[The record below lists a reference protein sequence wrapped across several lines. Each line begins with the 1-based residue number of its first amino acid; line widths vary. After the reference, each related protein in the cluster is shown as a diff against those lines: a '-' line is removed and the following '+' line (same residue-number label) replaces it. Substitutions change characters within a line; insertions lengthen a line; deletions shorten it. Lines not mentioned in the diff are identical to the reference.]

1 MGKVKSSLLSTE
13 TKEQKVA
20 KILSQAAPTFNSVTE
35 ELNAMSGKETAGTQG
50 ISEQQLEKYF
60 AQGGGPTGVGSDVV
74 GNLETKSEKKS
85 NDWLNTRY
93 KNEISTAIKEQDYS
107 QPKTETDLAAQAH
120 FKKINLDPKK
130 AEQEYKKYQKEMDTF
145 KELDKIEKENLD
157 AQQRA
162 AQVSAASGDIMLTGQ
177 LDIPKGLSQEQKKQ
191 KKILEASLNGK
202 LIPVIKEV
210 VNKNNIVNKQYED
223 FLNKRAVE
231 NLKKAGYSDQ
241 DIVQKQKSFPDSFKS
256 FASIY
261 DEDGE
266 AKKFKKAQDRLQKTQ
281 AYLNDYLN
289 APKISPGLLSPIQGF
304 KQAGKGFI
312 HSDWEDIISLGIN
325 GLIDDYHV
333 YDVIKKKDRG
343 ETLSNGD
350 NALVDSFSRQQSAL
364 SDYDLMK
371 GKGWYKA
378 GNGTAHSLVFM
389 ASLVATRGLGAAV
402 EEGVEQ
408 GAKSFIKDRFKG
420 LLTKGIR
427 SAVTKEGKL
436 LAETSL
442 RRKLGLALVGAP
454 INTLSAT
461 AGLAAEALISPMSY
475 KMAVDEMIQGVK
487 VDTDSKGKTTVYTPK
502 ALFNQVTSDYNY
514 KKGKLEDVKTDIL
527 KNKSLSEEEKVS
539 QLERINK
546 NIEGLDEEFEQM
558 KEDVHYYTPAEA
570 LWKGYTE
577 TMKENWSELYAG
589 KMLPGIKL
597 PGLSSIPKRYLKN
610 KFLAKTVSAAEK
622 AGSVYRE
629 GAAFVNN
636 KLGMG
641 TLSKKLA
648 ATTGENKIW
657 HGLGAEV
664 WEEIAVQ
671 AIPSYREDYMN
682 QLAALKDPEF
692 YQDVIAQTLML
703 GGGMSTIGVPVKL
716 LNWKK
721 QANFNKLKE
730 EIRDTYAHIDGS
742 ISDADLAQQIAMTT
756 GGTSF
761 SALDYDKQISSL
773 RRENTPESHKKA
785 KLMEEKKFYNLA
797 LKAIK
802 TDTVEEFEASLQGAL
817 DRHGDTENETKFEKE
832 TVMAIENAKT
842 HLAELKKTVNRFS
855 GNANLGR
862 IIELVSL
869 RQSSRMTIKNLEEEM
884 EVQLEQAHE
893 ELEPVLREKG
903 LDPKTFNLKNAL
915 DNYNNTQLQL
925 EKEIAENRTKAKE
938 GESFD
943 TSIEDSLTED
953 LRNQEE
959 LINSIF
965 DVDTPGVEG
974 FRAMAVSKTRMESLV
989 GKTNEKITEQI
1000 GKNYQERMNAVDSF
1014 MQNFQKT
1021 ISFLEKNPHDSARSN
1036 YKYKNGKLIVTKEFI
1051 DDSFNRLSRQD
1062 RELIGKKTLDEL
1074 KEGYYRQAD
1083 IEIQKIED
1091 NSLEETLKAYHE
1103 RDTLR
1108 KDDVKHG
1115 MVEPLNEEERDLAV
1129 QGELDRKN
1137 GKTEEELAI
1146 QEQLAVLDAQEMLE
1160 LTNANRLGSISSKRT
1175 PHYQKIIKDIKDKY
1189 NAKRSELTG
1198 EEETTEDEETP
1209 ATVGENLTPAVSLSQ
1224 VMQVAAQQLTAATN
1238 NAIVD
1243 TVDQL
1248 EEALQKVR
1256 KYRIQNK
1263 LSNKDFTEL
1272 QKLIPD
1278 FATKAYG
1285 VGKGTTTNRI
1295 IAEAYFEA
1303 LQNGNTQIVDAVEKL
1318 VGSKNIPSVT
1328 PANNVGEPVVVQQ
1341 DGLFTPDSFDPVS
1354 TKGFSDDYFE
1364 QVKGIIKNVYSQIKM
1379 ETGEVP
1385 TFRDLIYYMID
1396 ENGKESTDRLF
1407 SSIEQGW
1414 LKNNYAKTD
1423 FKAVYNEIFNPLSE
1437 TLSTAAA
1444 KMEALLNTQ
1453 LAYVAANPNTTSLTK
1468 PGEEPVGQ
1476 TNTPKKAVAF
1486 NEQNIP
1492 IKPVAGNRIAHALLK
1507 FGFNAI
1513 PFEEVSH
1520 PDGTWSK
1527 ETIFNMKL
1535 NEDSLVDFRDL
1546 LNPDMYNPGD
1556 KVRVT
1561 MAPESMWNQIKSVTG
1576 RNQDGT
1582 PILKSFAEILSQKE
1596 KENPDFRNTEDFRA
1610 IVPIFLNDSQGKPM
1624 AYVHDINWYNEFN
1637 VADPVSTTG
1646 VFTPGFISKEH
1657 KELIEQG
1664 RENVLN
1670 LRNKIVLEGLNQVEI
1685 ETKSE
1690 GPQYNFENQ
1699 VGEDGTPIPFMTI
1712 KEANPQSIIVVQG
1725 SGNVLY
1731 VGNTKFENAKRVI
1744 IGREELKDKK
1754 PGHTWHLRRIGT
1766 DEKGRETW
1774 RPFHVQREVTDEQIE
1789 TVKWAWAAFAYNE
1802 ADVNSQNRKDYE
1814 KKVIGTEYEMT
1825 DAKADAIIKQVRN
1838 ITGLDLDNYEDAQ
1851 IFFSS
1856 HFQFRGKGQANYLY
1870 SNLFDPKFSKTSLAQ
1885 HTSKDLL
1892 SSKKNVVTIAGGAVQ
1907 DTGMSYGEYLK
1918 TVLKTGVKSF
1928 NVGTSENPIYA
1939 TSVQPVITFKYEGQE
1954 KVTPVEVTELPGIS
1968 NEDLTK
1974 EVEEAKEKQA
1984 KVDIA
1989 LQQAKDKL
1997 SELGFN
2003 FDSDNPLSNSFEPIM
2018 MQSQE
2023 SLRGIFDTIPGL
2035 DLNQDFFLVKIL
2047 KSQITNA
2054 IGFNAED
2061 KFTKQKRNELA
2072 KQLKESIVDA
2082 NKTTLETIFNNLK
2095 QVYTITGDA
2104 AVLRQM
2110 TNIESSLMI
2119 MDNISEYWYNGVNGA
2134 FDKALAEVKSEGS
2147 FKEELM
2153 ENEEN
2158 DTILQDSEELQKDRV
2173 YGDNVALT
2181 ENPKNTTSARLKRFM
2196 SGIKRIALQENAQG
2210 VKEEREVKG
2219 FLNLTDVLDYNE
2231 VYDTIYQLLGE
2242 GVYIE
2247 SSFDIM
2253 QQKILS
2259 MKEAF
2264 PWVKELMEKFD
2275 KEDTQFK
2282 KEFVYNYRKHA
2293 ISMKF
2298 AMVNNFQGNTK
2309 LDIYDTNSN
2318 EITRIIRNL
2327 WEQNYKTQGLV
2338 KVNGLGQY
2346 IVNKET
2352 ATELLKQFNS
2362 WGDEGHLQKDET
2374 ILKWLEHF
2382 GIIIEPRYFK
2392 ELKESGFMNKNNL
2405 ISYAELFASNAGFI
2419 KKFADYLKDVTKREG
2434 EVIIDKSNKFSH
2446 PYADMNNM
2454 IKALSVG
2461 QARYVNKQI
2470 SKSFRD
2476 GQKNISGITNP
2487 TFFTNF
2493 IDDLKRKANDE
2504 NDTYINDLKKVSI
2517 NSGSVILQLLQES
2530 PEFRTNFKA
2539 DYLGITALK
2548 EYGKKPGGFS
2558 SINDLNSLD
2567 HDLTKLT
2574 YFQNQEQPQ
2583 LEKTQKLNNFIVR
2596 MSKVLLPTMSDKT
2609 QMLSLNVATYDLL
2622 ANAKSA
2628 FEVDPSGNRIFS
2640 QDFREVIYERLILPE
2655 MTRIRTF
2662 HEKNTVTNIKRYD
2675 KAAQIFNYF
2684 PALNNIKNEGGRV
2697 VELLVEKTVEEV
2709 ESQHK
2714 EEMIDVVEQ
2723 VLHNLV
2729 NKKKDVWE
2737 SFIKRDKV
2745 SGKIKSLDYFDSSYV
2760 ASNPKI
2766 KDLNEVFDLAAY
2778 DFVVNSVISNA
2789 DILSTVAGDPAL
2801 FADSKIPTPSTL
2813 DDNFFTTYAEKTG
2826 VNIGKRLAL
2835 LIAPGATLADS
2846 QDAKYKQVFLADPEE
2861 ISENS
2866 KYLIS
2871 LYYGKGKEGLDKKVQ
2886 GDITAAELI
2895 ESYPTLSDI
2904 EKAVARKSLQ
2914 DSFKKIQDYF
2924 QIEPTDAQEYTTASE
2939 HVYVLFNQGR
2949 LSQKE
2954 FDTISAKIAEQ
2965 KKAEI
2970 DGVAIPKSALI
2981 TKEELGKVMQPIKP
2995 VYTGKIFDQTH
3006 KDMDVARTVYIK
3018 SSSFPLLPQLTVG
3031 TNLDQFRRKLE
3042 ELEDKYQMPVRASY
3056 ASANKVGSVQTPID
3070 PFNSETY
3077 VDIDTMAMLELNRND
3092 FRIQQDVPF
3101 KSDLKKEDKI
3111 SMGTQIFK
3119 LLFGDGVTDFQE
3131 PIFDFN
3137 EEKLNGTQ
3145 LYQRYA
3151 DTFETIVE
3159 YKKQELY
3166 SELGLDDNGQ
3176 VKDKKDFVTKLQN
3189 LLQKEAINR
3198 DYPIQDI
3205 KGLELV
3211 ELTSKTTG
3219 EPYYEFKVPLWL
3231 ASNSNRYEALLNA
3244 IVSKRV
3250 MEFKMPG
3257 NSYVVGSETGFNF
3270 TEDLNQIDSSR
3281 VIYLDGWNG
3290 KGLQASG
3297 LNEDGSFK
3305 KAQVLAPSKFK
3316 DKDGKLINL
3325 FEDFNGK
3332 KGKYIERRK
3341 NGTLG
3346 LIPGMIDPSL
3356 LNTFSF
3362 RTPTSA
3368 HVSASSIEIVGILPP
3383 ESGDLMIVPK
3393 NFTKQKGLDFDVDKE
3408 NVYELHHTIN
3418 YKTGAV
3424 EVLTHKHKDSRLK
3437 NLKALYDKEVAPTL
3451 STTGEPQFTAFY
3463 QAVRE
3468 VMGDEFADELE
3479 AEPKDIARKLNAMER
3494 DFDLKLAENDF
3505 INIHKAVFN
3514 TSDSRM
3520 QEKINKVLSMDFARE
3535 QADFIEGLKK
3545 EAEINNTK
3553 NALMQEGFSEDEAD
3567 VMASSTSN
3575 NFTIL
3580 SDEYQKSKMALGSA
3594 GKLAIGIYSNYVT
3607 FHALTQQ
3614 VGNPISLLDK
3624 EGDDFVGKQ
3633 ITIGEQ
3639 VSDGILGK
3647 RMTLDGSRP
3656 IAEAFAERQNTATDN
3671 EKEQILG
3678 RVNINGITIG
3688 VDSLLTALGFDKN
3701 ENGRSV
3707 SYTLLSQPI
3716 LREYVEKLTL
3726 GRGIT
3731 ATFNKDLEKTVTQDL
3746 IKKYGKEKYAINS
3759 VGNLIHLENPTEEI
3773 DTNELL
3779 TADNLEEGIVNNGS
3793 DETVQLAALLKF
3805 IELNVYAKSLGK
3817 VQSVLN
3823 TNNLGKSIVE
3833 ANLVHS
3839 DLANLIY
3846 NNKFENITSLIGDF
3860 LPIDAQNPLR
3870 KGYTKIGD
3878 VQIKPTTPQGQIVV
3892 TGLSLGNELWSEF
3905 FPYSDT
3911 NFNAVVQS
3919 IMKESNI
3926 ETDSNYKKAEVIQGV
3941 IKEAK
3946 KFIFSWDS
3954 LGLYDIGA
3962 KEERK
3967 RLFIDSPS
3975 NTSLANYLHQNIDKV
3990 PELKNNKLLQKFT
4003 YEVEFNSLPSVIK
4016 YNNTVSDNLEEK
4028 HLYTSIPELILN
4040 DRPLPDKNGKP
4051 YSTRDLGQ
4059 ELINYAFL
4067 EGGVQEAVQFI
4078 KYIPIEYLQEVG
4090 HNGKEG
4096 FTSASTILQRL
4107 NNKRYPAVFR
4117 SLLGYNEGTSE
4128 SVFMEQFFQHN
4139 PDKVKTPSEQELKAL
4154 DFLDEEKTQ
4163 FTLALPSEELPLFL
4177 TMKKKSKKGSIKN
4190 EKFDL
4195 YKKTGQNTYSKIDVL
4210 GVTGMNE
4217 YALGVKDL
4225 TSAIE
4230 KQNLKPTNE
4239 IRKTPVLGTPASGQI
4254 VPKFFS
4260 GMKPSTALT
4269 AILET
4274 PNKYF
4279 SRYHAIAEVMT
4290 PYISDNTDFIIT
4302 DDFEGVIGAN
4312 ANGVYRLDE
4321 NRVYINKKAIVGTVD
4336 GGTKTIL
4343 HELLH
4348 SIQKADMVKY
4358 MNYDINSGKYTIK
4371 EDAPAHVVG
4380 INSVFEAFRKSLDPK
4395 VLASVELKAQA
4406 LQRKLPG
4413 QYSLEGD
4420 QEVIAYA
4427 GTDIFEFMAKVI
4439 EDKNLQKYM
4448 SEISYEGTSQSLL
4461 DKFKEMFLKIVEA
4474 VMPEVKQNT
4483 LAHSAITEVLNFMQ
4497 VEKEI
4502 KVQSGTFVGANQ
4514 FLTEQE
4520 KEYMKKNKDIV
4531 LTFNPD
4537 GSISFVNNNTNT
4549 KDKC

>member
-1 MGKVKSSLLSTE
+1 MGKIKSSLLSTE
-13 TKEQKVA
+13 TQEQKLA
-20 KILSQAAPTFNSVTE
+20 RILSGPAPVPTSVTE
-35 ELNAMSGKETAGTQG
+35 ELQAMSGKETAGTVG
-50 ISEQQLEKYF
+50 ISEQELTKYF
-60 AQGGGPTGVGSDVV
+60 DQGKGPAGATAGTVSMM
-74 GNLETKSEKKS
+74 ETKSEKKA
-85 NDWLNTRY
+85 NDWASTRY
-93 KNEISTAIKEQDYS
+93 QQEIAAAIKEQEAS
-107 QPKTETDLAAQAH
+107 QPKSETDVAAQEYY
-120 FKKINLDPKK
+120 KKTNVDAKK
-130 AEQEYKKYQKEMDTF
+130 AEAAYLKYQKEMDSYREL
-145 KELDKIEKENLD
+145 KEIEE
-157 AQQRA
+157 AQLRA
-162 AQVSAASGDIMLTGQ
+162 QERVAMSSPVGSIRRADQF
-177 LDIPKGLSQEQKKQ
+177 DIPKGLTVEQAKQ
-191 KKILEASLNGK
+191 KKILEATLSGK
-202 LIPVIKEV
+202 LFPIVKEMV
-210 VNKNNIVNKQYED
+210 GKNDMTLKDYNT
-223 FLNKRAVE
+223 FLNERGKKFFEKLDMTPQKRVE
-231 NLKKAGYSDQ
+231 FEKKYKGDYTA
-241 DIVQKQKSFPDSFKS
+241 
-256 FASIY
+256 FARLN
-261 DEDGE
+261 DDDGE
-266 AKKFKKAQDRLQKTQ
+266 AGKFTRAKARLEKTQ
-281 AYLNDYLN
+281 SYLKDYLES
-289 APKISPGLLSPIQGF
+289 PKNSPGLFDAREGF
-304 KQAGKGFI
+304 KQAGKGFA
-312 HSDWEDIISLGIN
+312 SADWEDIISLGIS
-325 GLIDDYHV
+325 GLVADYRV
-333 YDVIKKKDRG
+333 YEVVQKKDRG
-343 ETLSNGD
+343 ETLSPGD
-350 NALVDSFSRQQSAL
+350 VALVDAFSRQQAAL
-364 SDYDLMK
+364 TDFDLMK

-389 ASLVATRGLGAAV
+389 ANLVATRGAGSAV
-402 EEGVEQ
+402 EKTVEQ
-408 GAKSFIKDRFKG
+408 GAKNLFKSSLRQGIKK
-420 LLTKGIR
+420 
-427 SAVTKEGKL
+427 AVTKEGEL
-436 LAETSL
+436 LAKTSL
-442 RRKLGLALVGAP
+442 RRKLGLTLVGAP
-454 INTLSAT
+454 INMASTT
-461 AGLAAEALISPMSY
+461 AGLATSAVLSPVSY
-475 KMAVDEMIQGVK
+475 KTAIDEMIKGVI

-502 ALFNQVTSDYNY
+502 ALYNQLESDYKY
-514 KKGKLEDVKTDIL
+514 KKGILEDLKQKTIA
-527 KNKSLSEEEKVS
+527 
-539 QLERINK
+539 NK
-546 NIEGLDEEFEQM
+546 NLSPEEREAEVERLTGHIESLDEEFEQM
-558 KEDVHYYTPAEA
+558 EHEIGYFTPGEA

-577 TMKENWSELYAG
+577 TMKENWSEMYAS
-589 KMLPGIKL
+589 KLLPKVKL
-597 PGLSSIPKRYLKN
+597 PGLSNIPKRYLKN
-610 KFLAKTVSAAEK
+610 KFLNRTVNAANK
-622 AGSVYRE
+622 ATSVYRE
-629 GAAFVNN
+629 AAAVVNN
-636 KLGMG
+636 RLGMG
-641 TLSKKLA
+641 TLSKKLSA
-648 ATTGENKIW
+648 VTGGDKIF

-664 WEEIAVQ
+664 WEEIVVQ
-671 AIPSYREDYMN
+671 AVPTYREDYMN

-692 YQDVIAQTLML
+692 YQDVIAQTLLL
-703 GGGMSTIGVPVKL
+703 GGGMATTVGIPSKL
-716 LNWKK
+716 MNWKT
-721 QANFNKLKE
+721 QANFDKLKQ
-730 EIRDTYAHIDGS
+730 EIRDTYAHIDSS
-742 ISDADLAQQIAMTT
+742 ISDADLAQQIAMAT

-761 SALDYDKQISSL
+761 NVLDYDKQIRTL
-773 RRENTPESHKKA
+773 RRENTPESNKKA

-802 TDTVEEFEASLQGAL
+802 TDTVDEFEASLQGAL
-817 DRHGDTENETKFEKE
+817 DRSADTTNEAQFTKE
-832 TVMAIENAKT
+832 TIMAIENAKG
-842 HLAELKKTVNRFS
+842 HLAELKKTAKRFE

-869 RQSSRMTIKNLEEEM
+869 RQTSRMTIKNLEEEM
-884 EVQLEQAHE
+884 GVQLEQAHE
-893 ELEPVLREKG
+893 ELEPMLRAKG
-903 LDPKTFNLKNAL
+903 IDPTTFNLRETL
-915 DNYNNTQLQL
+915 DTYNRTQSQL
-925 EKEIAENRTKAKE
+925 NKEIAENREKAKN

-943 TSIEDSLTED
+943 TSVEDSLTES
-953 LRNQEE
+953 LNNQEE
-959 LINSIF
+959 LIDNIF
-965 DVDTPGVEG
+965 DMDTPGVEG
-974 FRAMAVSKTRMESLV
+974 FRTMAVSKTRMETLV

-1014 MQNFQKT
+1014 MKNFQKT
-1021 ISFLEKNPHDSARSN
+1021 ISFLEENPYDSPNSN
-1036 YKYKNGKLIVTKEFI
+1036 YKYKDGKLIVTKQFI
-1051 DDSFNRLSRQD
+1051 DEAFNKLSAQD
-1062 RELIGKKTLDEL
+1062 KQLIGKKTLDEL

-1091 NSLEETLKAYHE
+1091 NSLEDTLKAFHE

-1108 KDDVKHG
+1108 KDDVKYG
-1115 MVEPLNEEERDLAV
+1115 LVEPSNEEEKNLAI
-1129 QGELDRKN
+1129 QGELDRKE
-1137 GKTEEELAI
+1137 GKTDEELAI
-1146 QEQLAVLDAQEMLE
+1146 QEELAVLDAQEMLE
-1160 LTNANRLGSISSKRT
+1160 LTNANRLGSMASKRT

-1189 NAKRSELTG
+1189 RAKRAELTG
-1198 EEETTEDEETP
+1198 EEESSEDEQTT
-1209 ATVGENLTPAVSLSQ
+1209 ATTTQQTAPAVSLSQ
-1224 VMQVAAQQLTAATN
+1224 TMQVAAQQLTAAAN

-1248 EEALQKVR
+1248 EEALHKLR
-1256 KYRIQNK
+1256 KYRVQNK
-1263 LSNKDFTEL
+1263 LSNKDFTAI
-1272 QKLIPD
+1272 QNLIPD
-1278 FATKAYG
+1278 FNTKAHA
-1285 VGKGTTTNRI
+1285 VGKSTTTNRI

-1303 LQNGNTQIVDAVEKL
+1303 LQTGNTAITDAVEKL

-1328 PANNVGEPVVVQQ
+1328 PASNAGTPIVVNQ
-1341 DGLFTPDSFDPVS
+1341 DGLFTPDSFDPIS
-1354 TKGFSDDYFE
+1354 TRGFSDDYFE
-1364 QVKGIIKNVYSQIKM
+1364 QVKAIIKDVYSKIKM

-1385 TFRDLIYYMID
+1385 TFRDVVYYMID
-1396 ENGKESTDRLF
+1396 ENGKEVTDRLF
-1407 SSIEQGW
+1407 SSIEAGW
-1414 LKNNYAKTD
+1414 VKNNYAKVD
-1423 FKAVYNEIFNPLSE
+1423 FKAVYNEIFNPLSD

-1444 KMEALLNTQ
+1444 KMEALLQAQ
-1453 LAYVAANPNTTSLTK
+1453 LANISGNQSTETTTK

-1476 TNTPKKAVAF
+1476 VATPKKAVAF
-1486 NEQNIP
+1486 NEQNVA

-1520 PDGTWSK
+1520 SDGTWSK

-1535 NEDSLVDFRDL
+1535 NEDSLLDFRDL

-1561 MAPESMWNQIKSVTG
+1561 VAPETMWKEIKNVVG
-1576 RNQDGT
+1576 RNEDGT
-1582 PILKSFAEILSQKE
+1582 PILKSFAEIVAE
-1596 KENPDFRNTEDFRA
+1596 KERETPGFRETEEFRA
-1610 IVPIFLNDSQGKPM
+1610 IVPIFLNDSEGKPM
-1624 AYVHDINWYNEFN
+1624 AYVHDVNWYNEFN

-1646 VFTPGFISKEH
+1646 VVTPGFISKEH
-1657 KELIEQG
+1657 KELIEEG
-1664 RENVLN
+1664 RANVLN
-1670 LRNKIVLEGLNQVEI
+1670 LRNKIVLEGLKQVEI

-1699 VGEDGTPIPFMTI
+1699 VDEKGNLIPFMTI
-1712 KEANPQSIIVVQG
+1712 QEANPQSIIVTQG

-1731 VGNTKFENAKRVI
+1731 IGTNKFENAKRVI
-1744 IGREELKDKK
+1744 VGREELQNGKA
-1754 PGHTWHLRRIGT
+1754 GHTWHMRRIGV

-1789 TVKWAWAAFAYNE
+1789 TVKWAWAAFAFNE
-1802 ADVNSQNRKDYE
+1802 TDPTSQNRKDYDS
-1814 KKVIGTEYEMT
+1814 KVAGTIYSMT
-1825 DAKADAIIKQVRN
+1825 EAKADAIIKQIRN

-1851 IFFSS
+1851 IFFAS
-1856 HFQFRGKGQANYLY
+1856 HFQFKGKGQANYLY
-1870 SNLFDPKFSKTSLAQ
+1870 SNLFDTKFSKTSLSQ
-1885 HTSKDLL
+1885 HTSKELL
-1892 SSKKNVVTIAGGAVQ
+1892 GSKKNMVTIAGGVVQ
-1907 DTGMSYGEYLK
+1907 DTGMPYSEYLK

-1928 NVGTSENPIYA
+1928 NVGTPENPVYA
-1939 TSVQPVITFKYEGQE
+1939 TSIQPVITFKYEGQE
-1954 KVTPVEVTELPGIS
+1954 DQNLPEVQVTELPGIT
-1968 NEDLTK
+1968 NEELTK
-1974 EVEEAKEKQA
+1974 QVQDAKEKQA
-1984 KVDIA
+1984 KIDIA
-1989 LQQAKDKL
+1989 LQQAKENLDT
-1997 SELGFN
+1997 LGFN
-2003 FDSDNPLSNSFEPIM
+2003 FDTDNPLSNSFEPIM

-2035 DLNQDFFLVKIL
+2035 DLSQDFFLVKIL
-2047 KSQITNA
+2047 KSKITNA
-2054 IGFNAED
+2054 IGFDSEE
-2061 KFTKQKRNELA
+2061 KFTKQKRNDLA
-2072 KQLKESIVDA
+2072 KQLKEEIVTA
-2082 NKTTLETIFNNLK
+2082 NKTTLEIVFNNLK
-2095 QVYTITGDA
+2095 EVYAITADP

-2110 TNIESSLMI
+2110 TNVESAIMI
-2119 MDNISEYWYNGVNGA
+2119 MDNISEYWYNGTNGA

-2158 DTILQDSEELQKDRV
+2158 ETILQDSEELQKDRV

-2181 ENPKNTTSARLKRFM
+2181 ENPKNTASARLKRFM
-2196 SGIKRIALQENAQG
+2196 SGIKRIALQENEKG
-2210 VKEEREVKG
+2210 EKVEKEVKG

-2247 SSFDIM
+2247 SNFDTM
-2253 QQKILS
+2253 KQKVLS
-2259 MKEAF
+2259 MQEAF

-2275 KEDTQFK
+2275 REDTQFK

-2318 EITRIIRNL
+2318 EITRIIKNL

-2346 IVNKET
+2346 VVNKES
-2352 ATELLKQFNS
+2352 ATELLKEFNS

-2382 GIIIEPRYFK
+2382 GIILEPRYFK
-2392 ELKESGFMNKNNL
+2392 ELKDSGFMNKNNL
-2405 ISYAELFASNAGFI
+2405 VSYAELFTSNAGFI

-2434 EVIIDKSNKFSH
+2434 EIVIDKSNKFSH

-2487 TFFTNF
+2487 TYVTNF
-2493 IDDLKRKANDE
+2493 VDDLKRRANDE
-2504 NDTYINDLKKVSI
+2504 NDTYISDLKEVSI
-2517 NSGSVILQLLQES
+2517 TSESVMLQLLQES
-2530 PEFRTNFKA
+2530 PEFRANFKA

-2548 EYGKKPGGFS
+2548 EYGKKSTGFS
-2558 SINDLNSLD
+2558 SINDLNTLD
-2567 HDLTKLT
+2567 HDLTKIA

-2583 LEKTQKLNNFIVR
+2583 LEKTQKLDNFIVR
-2596 MSKVLLPTMSDKT
+2596 MAKVLLPTMSDKT

-2622 ANAKSA
+2622 ANAKRA
-2628 FEVDPSGNRIFS
+2628 FEIDPSGNRIFS
-2640 QDFREVIYERLILPE
+2640 EDFREVIYKRLILPE
-2655 MTRIRTF
+2655 MRRIRKF
-2662 HEKNTVTNIKRYD
+2662 HENNSVTNIKRYD

-2714 EEMIDVVEQ
+2714 AEMIDVVEQ
-2723 VLHNLV
+2723 ILHNLV
-2729 NKKKDVWE
+2729 SKKKEVWE
-2737 SFIKRDKV
+2737 NFITRD
-2745 SGKIKSLDYFDSSYV
+2745 SAGKIKSLDYFDSSYV

-2766 KDLNEVFDLAAY
+2766 KDLNEIFDLAAY

-2789 DILSTVAGDPAL
+2789 DILSTIAGDPAL
-2801 FADSKIPTPSTL
+2801 FADSNIPTPSTIL
-2813 DDNFFTTYAEKTG
+2813 DESFNSYAEKTG

-2846 QDAKYKQVFLADPEE
+2846 QDAKYKQVFMADPEE

-2866 KYLIS
+2866 AYLIS
-2871 LYYGKGKEGLDKKVQ
+2871 LYYGKGTKGLQKDVQ
-2886 GDITAAELI
+2886 GGITAKELI
-2895 ESYPTLSDI
+2895 ESYPTLSDM

-2914 DSFKKIQDYF
+2914 KAFPKIQDYF

-2939 HVYVLFNQGR
+2939 HVYVLYNQGR
-2949 LSQKE
+2949 LTQKE
-2954 FDTISAKIAEQ
+2954 YETISAKIAEQ
-2965 KKAEI
+2965 KKAEK

-2995 VYTGKIFDQTH
+2995 VYTGKIFDKAH

-3018 SSSFPLLPQLTVG
+3018 SSSFPLLPQLTAG
-3031 TNLDQFRRKLE
+3031 TNLDQFRKKLE
-3042 ELEDKYQMPVRASY
+3042 ELEETYQMPVRASY
-3056 ASANKVGSVQTPID
+3056 ASANKVGSVQTPIN
-3070 PFNSETY
+3070 PFNPETY
-3077 VDIDTMAMLELNRND
+3077 ADIDTLAMLELNRND

-3131 PIFDFN
+3131 EVFNFN
-3137 EEKLNGTQ
+3137 EENLTGAQ
-3145 LYQRYA
+3145 LYERYA
-3151 DTFETIVE
+3151 DTFEAIVE

-3166 SELGLDDNGQ
+3166 SELGLDTQGQ
-3176 VKDKKDFVTKLQN
+3176 VEDKKEFVTKLQN
-3189 LLQKEAINR
+3189 LLQKEAVNR

-3257 NSYVVGSETGFNF
+3257 NSYVVGSETGFSF
-3270 TEDLNQIDSSR
+3270 TEDMKGVDTSR
-3281 VIYLDGWNG
+3281 IIFLEGWNG
-3290 KGLQASG
+3290 KELQAAG
-3297 LNEDGSFK
+3297 LNEDGTFK

-3316 DKDGKLINL
+3316 NKDGKLVDL
-3325 FEDFNGK
+3325 FENFNGK

-3341 NGTLG
+3341 DGTLG
-3346 LIPGMIDPSL
+3346 LIPNMIDPAL
-3356 LNTFSF
+3356 FNTFSF

-3368 HVSASSIEIVGILPP
+3368 HVSASSIEIVGIIPP

-3393 NFTKQKGLDFDVDKE
+3393 NFTKQKGLDYDVDKE
-3408 NVYELHHTIN
+3408 NVYELHHVVN
-3418 YKTGAV
+3418 YKTGAI
-3424 EVLTHKHKDSRLK
+3424 EVLSDKHKDERLK
-3437 NLKALYDKEVAPTL
+3437 DLKTIYDKEIGALT
-3451 STTGEPQFTAFY
+3451 SETGAEKLTAFY

-3468 VMGDEFADELE
+3468 LMGDEFADQLQ
-3479 AEPKDIARKLNAMER
+3479 AEPLNIAAKFKSLER
-3494 DFDLKLAENDF
+3494 EFDLKLAENDF

-3535 QADFIEGLKK
+3535 QADFIEGLRK
-3545 EAEINNTK
+3545 EGEVNATMD
-3553 NALMQEGFSEDEAD
+3553 ALMQQGFSEEEAD
-3567 VMASSTSN
+3567 SMAYSTSN

-3614 VGNPISLLDK
+3614 ASKTISLLEK
-3624 EGDDFVGKQ
+3624 EEDGYTNKQ
-3633 ITIGEQ
+3633 IVIGNQ
-3639 VSDGILGK
+3639 VSDGVLGK
-3647 RMTLDGSRP
+3647 RMTIDGSRP

-3701 ENGRSV
+3701 ENGKST

-3716 LREYVEKLTL
+3716 LREYVEKLTV

-3731 ATFNKDLEKTVTQDL
+3731 ADFNKDLEKKVVTDL
-3746 IKKYGKEKYAINS
+3746 IKKYGREKYAINS
-3759 VGNLIHLENPTEEI
+3759 SGNLVHLSDPTVEI
-3773 DTNELL
+3773 DTNEML
-3779 TADNLEEGIVNNGS
+3779 TADNLEDGISKNGS
-3793 DETVQLAALLKF
+3793 DEIVQLGALLKF
-3805 IELNVYAKSLGK
+3805 IELNSYAKSLGK

-3839 DLANLIY
+3839 DLANMIF
-3846 NNKFENITSLIGDF
+3846 NTKFENITSLIGDF
-3860 LPIDAQNPLR
+3860 LPLDAQNPLR
-3870 KGYTKIGD
+3870 PGYTKVGE

-3892 TGLSLGNELWSEF
+3892 TGLSLGNSLWSEF
-3905 FPYSDT
+3905 FPYADA

-3926 ETDSNYKKAEVIQGV
+3926 ETESNYRKAEVIQGI

-3954 LGLYDIGA
+3954 LGLYDLDTR
-3962 KEERK
+3962 EERK

-3975 NTSLANYLHQNIDKV
+3975 NTSLAHYLHQHSNEI

-4003 YEVEFNSLPSVIK
+4003 YEVEFNGMPSVIK

-4028 HLYTSIPELILN
+4028 HLYVSIPELILN

-4107 NNKRYPAVFR
+4107 NNKRYPTVFK
-4117 SLLGYNEGTSE
+4117 SLLGYNESTQE

-4139 PDKVKTPSEQELKAL
+4139 PDKVKTLSKEEMKAM
-4154 DFLDEEKTQ
+4154 DYLDEEKTQ
-4163 FTLALPSEELPLFL
+4163 FTVALPPEELPMFL
-4177 TMKKKSKKGSIKN
+4177 TMKKKAKKGSIKN

-4217 YALGVKDL
+4217 YALGAKDV
-4225 TSAIE
+4225 TSVIE

-4239 IRKTPVLGTPASGQI
+4239 MRKAPVLGTPASGQI

-4260 GMKPSTALT
+4260 GMKPSTALKT
-4269 AILET
+4269 IIET

-4290 PYISDNTDFIIT
+4290 PYISDDTDFIIT
-4302 DDFEGVIGAN
+4302 DNFEGVIGAN

-4321 NRVYINKKAIVGTVD
+4321 NRVYINEKAIIGSVD

-4348 SIQKADMVKY
+4348 SVQKANMLKY
-4358 MNYDINSGKYTIK
+4358 MSYDINKGTYTVN

-4380 INSVFEAFRKSLDPK
+4380 INNVFQAFRNSLDPK
-4395 VLASVELKAQA
+4395 VLESVEAKAQA

-4413 QYSLEGD
+4413 QYSLVG
-4420 QEVIAYA
+4420 QEEEIAYA

-4448 SEISYEGTSQSLL
+4448 SEIAYEGTSQTLL

-4474 VMPEVKQNT
+4474 VMPEVKENT
-4483 LAHSAITEVLNFMQ
+4483 LAHGAITEVLNFMQ

-4502 KVQSGTFVGANQ
+4502 KVQSGTFVGASQ
-4514 FLTEQE
+4514 FLTEAE
-4520 KEYMKKNKDIV
+4520 KEFMKKNKDIV

-4537 GSISFVNNNTNT
+4537 GSISFVNNNNNT
-4549 KDKC
+4549 KDQC